1 MGGFYAEPEG
11 GPQGPQPRP
20 ATGGR
25 YGGVAPMAADP
36 GITAVKKTLFID
48 LLKDVYEDPGSP

>member
-1 MGGFYAEPEG
+1 
-11 GPQGPQPRP
+11 
-20 ATGGR
+20 
-25 YGGVAPMAADP
+25 MAADP